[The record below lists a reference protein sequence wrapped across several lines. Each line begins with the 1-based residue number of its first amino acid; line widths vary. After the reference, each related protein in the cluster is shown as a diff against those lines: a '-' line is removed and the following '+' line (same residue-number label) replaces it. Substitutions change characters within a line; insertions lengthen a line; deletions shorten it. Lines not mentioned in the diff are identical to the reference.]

1 MVLYAYLGSIMTT
14 PPSFDPPA
22 EVIAA
27 LQALEELVIE
37 VEFNSQDL
45 HSIEAAVRKVE
56 AAIDAT
62 VATYRG
68 HPLIEST
75 VADIKAECR
84 AGLYEQADGTKTA
97 PTPGIGS
104 NKPTLH

>member
-1 MVLYAYLGSIMTT
+1 MTT
-14 PPSFDPPA
+14 TPSFDPPA

-27 LQALEELVIE
+27 LQALDDLVIE
-37 VEFNSQDL
+37 VEVNSQDL
-45 HSIEAAVRKVE
+45 HSIEAAVLKVE

-62 VATYRG
+62 VACYRG

-75 VADIKAECR
+75 VAAIKAECR
-84 AGLYEQADGTKTA
+84 AGLYEQADATQA
-97 PTPGIGS
+97 ARNPGIGS

>member
-1 MVLYAYLGSIMTT
+1 MTT
-14 PPSFDPPA
+14 TPSLDPPA

-27 LQALEELVIE
+27 LQALDELVIE

-62 VATYRG
+62 VARYRG
-68 HPLIEST
+68 HPLLDST
-75 VADIKAECR
+75 VADLKAECR
-84 AGLYEQADGTKTA
+84 AGLYEHADETQAARTSGS
-97 PTPGIGS
+97 GS